1 MKDIKIKLKN
11 AGKFIVIKMIRLYQ
25 LAISPYKGGKY
36 CSFIPTCSQYA
47 IEAIEMYGVF
57 LGGWLALKRIL
68 RCNQADMGKEKSNKQ
83 LNIWIVLYYAEVTI

>member
-11 AGKFIVIKMIRLYQ
+11 AGKFIVLKMIRLYQ
-25 LAISPYKGGKY
+25 LAISHYKGGKY
-36 CSFIPTCSQYA
+36 FSFIPTCSQYA

-68 RCNQADMGKEKSNKQ
+68 RCNPFNKNAYGFDPVPVGRYGKRKKQ
-83 LNIWIVLYYAEVTI
+83 